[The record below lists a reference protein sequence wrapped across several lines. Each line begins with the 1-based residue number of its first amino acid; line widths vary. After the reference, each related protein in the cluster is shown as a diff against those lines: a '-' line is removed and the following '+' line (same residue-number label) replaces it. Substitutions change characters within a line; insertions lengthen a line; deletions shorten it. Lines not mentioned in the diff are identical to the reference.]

1 MGVTS
6 VGLREFRAHL
16 AEHVDGDGP
25 VAVTKHGRMVGVFI
39 PVKVDLTVERAA
51 LAASVAQFQESFT
64 DEERE
69 AILGELGIDAEG
81 A

>member
-16 AEHVDGDGP
+16 AEHVGGDGP

-39 PVKVDLTVERAA
+39 PVKADLTVERAA
-51 LAASVAQFQESFT
+51 LAASVREFQESFS

-69 AILGELGIDAEG
+69 AVLRELGIDPESA
-81 A
+81 